1 MLNDEVD
8 EVRISVFKAA
18 SRMKETLVLD
28 EYTTN
33 CIVFNL
39 WEHNPEIWISIYNF
53 LEGNVVFDEIK
64 LFMTIFEEIMKIFND
79 HIKIK

>member
-8 EVRISVFKAA
+8 EVRIAVFKAV
-18 SRMKETLVLD
+18 SKTKETLVLD

-39 WEHNPEIWISIYNF
+39 REHNPEI
-53 LEGNVVFDEIK
+53 
-64 LFMTIFEEIMKIFND
+64 
-79 HIKIK
+79 